1 MPPVSRQGDTVSPS
15 FNVPH
20 RASAGRPVHPWRH
33 AAQRRPPTTV
43 PKGPRRGGLMALQAL
58 FALVT
63 PLTSCLRVLRDDAT
77 ASSVN
82 AAGEDFTMAGPDGSS
97 DTDDSAFDW

>member
-1 MPPVSRQGDTVSPS
+1 
-15 FNVPH
+15 
-20 RASAGRPVHPWRH
+20 
-33 AAQRRPPTTV
+33 
-43 PKGPRRGGLMALQAL
+43 MALQAL